1 MPNTWDYTIVLR
13 EPIED
18 HATIAERALEIGESI
33 GYALAGESWVL
44 DPEGEEHLLETRG
57 EVLDFLATRGGLVT
71 LWCERKQRDIGLS
84 FDWEGLTIS
93 VGVLHDLLPAGDL
106 ADDGQGGSAADL
118 EAMFTMLCGE
128 LKPAYGYS
136 SDEWMLEAALGTRDF
151 PARWRAFEQTVREQR
166 PPPLL
171 FWLNYFARDY
181 FERVG
186 AERLAAVPH
195 RVVRLGDEGVFVYLS
210 DHPWDAQMA
219 LLDAEGR
226 RYVAAF
232 ASAALAS
239 PAKRNGV
246 CSHPRRCAPRCTLRH
261 SEAAALRATLGLP
274 FRPTGRECSA
284 QA

>member
-13 EPIED
+13 DRVED
-18 HATIAERALEIGESI
+18 RASIAERVLAIGQSI
-33 GYALAGESWVL
+33 GYTLAGESWVL
-44 DPEGEEHLLETRG
+44 DAEGEEHLLQTRG
-57 EVLDFLATRGGLVT
+57 DVLDFLATHGGLVT
-71 LWCERKQRDIGLS
+71 LWCKRKHCDIGLS

-93 VGVLHDLLPAGDL
+93 VGVLHDLLSTDHPD
-106 ADDGQGGSAADL
+106 DDGYGGCAGDL
-118 EAMFTMLCGE
+118 EAMFTMLCRE
-128 LKPAYGYS
+128 LRPAYGYS

-151 PARWRAFEQTVREQR
+151 PSRWRAFEQTVREQR

-226 RYVAAF
+226 HYVAAF

-246 CSHPRRCAPRCTLRH
+246 RSHP
-261 SEAAALRATLGLP
+261 
-274 FRPTGRECSA
+274 
-284 QA
+284 